1 MSIKFDFEKNAKD
14 VEEFKLFIEENK
26 DKKGSLM
33 AILHKAQGVFGYLP
47 EEIQIMISK
56 ETGISVAEIY
66 GVVTFYSQF
75 SLVPKGENEISVCLG
90 TACYVRG
97 AQKILE
103 EVQEE
108 LDISVGETTK
118 DLKFSLEPTRCIG
131 ACGLAPV
138 MTVNDD
144 VYGRLV
150 PEDIKGII
158 EKYRD

>member
-1 MSIKFDFEKNAKD
+1 MSIKFDFEKNAKE
-14 VEEFKLFIEENK
+14 VEEFKSFIEENK
-26 DKKGSLM
+26 DEKGSLM

-47 EEIQIMISK
+47 EEIQTMIAK
-56 ETGISVAEIY
+56 ETGISLAEIY
-66 GVVTFYSQF
+66 GVVTFYSHF

-90 TACYVRG
+90 TVCYVRG

-103 EVQEE
+103 EVQRE
-108 LDISVGETTK
+108 LDISVGETTR